1 VVLASLALLL
11 LAYVPGAALAWAA
24 TAPGSRA
31 RYALLGVSPALTLGV
46 VGAAFGWSGALGLD
60 WSALTILLIEVVVA
74 VAAMAARVLRLR
86 TVARLDPVRL
96 VATHWARRRPDLLAL
111 AGAEGIVLGIGTWLL
126 GRLAVPPG
134 WDAMNHGF
142 LARMVMDRGG
152 CGVPSSVRY
161 WFDAIGACV

>member
-74 VAAMAARVLRLR
+74 VAAMAAR
-86 TVARLDPVRL
+86 A
-96 VATHWARRRPDLLAL
+96 
-111 AGAEGIVLGIGTWLL
+111 
-126 GRLAVPPG
+126 
-134 WDAMNHGF
+134 
-142 LARMVMDRGG
+142 DRGG
-152 CGVPSSVRY
+152 GRRGGHGGSGPPAADRRTT
-161 WFDAIGACV
+161 